1 MTKEW
6 INILLLAALFLSL
19 FGIAEMVYYLLKIK
33 AEWTRRFVHL
43 GTGLLALLFPVMIGN
58 HWLVLVLCFS
68 FFILLVISLKYNFL
82 KSINNVSRNSVG
94 SLAFP
99 AAVYGCYLAYCFVN
113 RQYLFY
119 YLPLLI
125 LAVCDPLA
133 AAVGKHFSKKKYQ
146 IQKTSKTYVGSAVF
160 FVSAFIISF
169 TFLTGTADILTAI
182 SLSFLIGFSATI
194 AEAFAKNGW
203 DNITIP
209 ASVLMCLFTLEY
221 FKIVQ

>member
-19 FGIAEMVYYLLKIK
+19 FGIAEMGYYLLKIK

-133 AAVGKHFSKKKYQ
+133 ATAGKHFSKKKSQ
-146 IQKTSKTYVGSAVF
+146 IQKTGKTYVGSAVF

-169 TFLTGTADILTAI
+169 TFLAGTADILTAI
-182 SLSFLIGFSATI
+182 SLSFFIGFSATI

-203 DNITIP
+203 DNVTIP
-209 ASVLMCLFTLEY
+209 VSVLMCLFTLEY